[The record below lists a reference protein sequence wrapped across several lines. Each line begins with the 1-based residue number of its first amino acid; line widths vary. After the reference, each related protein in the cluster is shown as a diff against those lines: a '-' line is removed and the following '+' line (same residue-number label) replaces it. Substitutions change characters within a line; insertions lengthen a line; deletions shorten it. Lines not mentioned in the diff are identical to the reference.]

1 MFGLFKKKDAAVEPN
16 PAEKK
21 MVEQIKEQ
29 TEIAELQSRIS
40 ELRRQST
47 QMNADIARKQDERAG
62 LIAKIQSVP
71 PAQKTALALRVK
83 NIDKFVAG
91 LNGNLALIEQQIGN
105 IESTLLQK
113 GATVVVDAGDVGAVV
128 DAKAHQDKLRSAT
141 EKKNAGDI
149 NVEIADGML
158 ADLTGDAMSISNDI
172 ADILAEA
179 EGASQT
185 VSPESIAVPSPNGAN
200 APRQMPSSQH

>member
-21 MVEQIKEQ
+21 MAEQIKEQ

-113 GATVVVDAGDVGAVV
+113 GATVVVDAGDIGGVV
-128 DAKAHQDKLRSAT
+128 DATAHQGKLQNAKN
-141 EKKNAGDI
+141 KKEAGDI
-149 NVEIADGML
+149 NVQIADEMFAELTGGATSNSDEIAGV
-158 ADLTGDAMSISNDI
+158 
-172 ADILAEA
+172 LAEA

>member
-1 MFGLFKKKDAAVEPN
+1 MFGIFKKNKEAAKPN
-16 PAEKK
+16 PETAKMAER
-21 MVEQIKEQ
+21 INEQ

-40 ELRRQST
+40 ELRRQSA
-47 QMNADIARKQDERAG
+47 QMNAEIARKQEERAG
-62 LIAKIQSVP
+62 LMAKIQSVP

-113 GATVVVDAGDVGAVV
+113 GATVVVDAGDIGGVV
-128 DAKAHQDKLRSAT
+128 DATAHQGKLRDAK
-141 EKKNAGDI
+141 EKKEAGDI
-149 NVEIADGML
+149 NVQIADEMF
-158 ADLTGDAMSISNDI
+158 AELTVGATSNSGDI